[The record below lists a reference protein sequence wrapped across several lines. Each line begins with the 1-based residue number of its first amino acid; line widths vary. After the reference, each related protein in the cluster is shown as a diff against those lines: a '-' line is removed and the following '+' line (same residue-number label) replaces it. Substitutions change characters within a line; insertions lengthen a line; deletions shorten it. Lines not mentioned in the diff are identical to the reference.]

1 MMRDGIICAVRSL
14 RWPCGRSLAFPGM
27 LFFLAAAPLFAQES
41 ESSPADS
48 PTGQFFRWLN
58 FAIVFGVIAYFAVK
72 KGGPYFRGQ
81 AEEISPKIAEGARAR
96 EAAEE
101 QRRQVEAKM
110 ANLEKEIAEMRA
122 EAKKDAAAEAQRLR
136 AQAREDAEKIER
148 AAQAEIAAAER
159 AARMELKTF
168 AAKLAVE
175 RAEAVLREELTSK
188 AESAL
193 FQTFVR
199 ELDRS
204 AN

>member
-122 EAKKDAAAEAQRLR
+122 EAKKMPRPKRSDCARRRARTPKKSNAPHRRRLR
-136 AQAREDAEKIER
+136 
-148 AAQAEIAAAER
+148 
-159 AARMELKTF
+159 LP
-168 AAKLAVE
+168 
-175 RAEAVLREELTSK
+175 
-188 AESAL
+188 SAL
-193 FQTFVR
+193 
-199 ELDRS
+199 LAWS
-204 AN
+204 